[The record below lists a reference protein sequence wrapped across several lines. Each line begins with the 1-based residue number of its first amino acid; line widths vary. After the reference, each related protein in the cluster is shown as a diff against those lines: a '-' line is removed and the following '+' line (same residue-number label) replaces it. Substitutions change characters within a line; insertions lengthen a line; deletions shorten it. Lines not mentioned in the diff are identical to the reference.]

1 MTEARNERLKV
12 LIEAKNEAA
21 REMPVD
27 WLTAAKMPTVDID
40 WLTAAKMPTVDIDRL
55 TAGLTIGQAAAMGLQ
70 SAEWQALAA
79 KVEASINP
87 AQFLHKDLSNLAGQ
101 AFAPL
106 TSRIREDL
114 SQTFAHL
121 TSFSTEQLGLVGSAM
136 MQQAIRQAAEIR
148 IENFGAYADLWPERL
163 IKPEPLLP
171 WPAERPE
178 PGKVQAVHI
187 AEPELLHLVEQK
199 IKSNQI
205 SQKSKRALLAL
216 LMDNTDT
223 EGKPGQQEA
232 PLEIQIE
239 LNERYESLKRR
250 HGRDFTQE
258 IFVRFHAS
266 EIYPCSL
273 ATFERY
279 RANVKRRKK
288 IGLL

>member
-27 WLTAAKMPTVDID
+27 WLTAAKMPTVGVD
-40 WLTAAKMPTVDIDRL
+40 WLTAAGLPTVDIDRL

-163 IKPEPLLP
+163 IKPAPLLP

-178 PGKVQAVHI
+178 PGQVQTVQE
-187 AEPELLHLVEQK
+187 AEPEILTQLEDMLHQGRADPIEAARVLSKFLAKRPGPKPDNKDGWTESLVLQMWLDWQAYKGNGEYFAQDRWNIHK
-199 IKSNQI
+199 RTMYKLFH
-205 SQKSKRALLAL
+205 KFDLPASKR
-216 LMDNTDT
+216 
-223 EGKPGQQEA
+223 G
-232 PLEIQIE
+232 
-239 LNERYESLKRR
+239 
-250 HGRDFTQE
+250 H
-258 IFVRFHAS
+258 
-266 EIYPCSL
+266 
-273 ATFERY
+273 
-279 RANVKRRKK
+279 
-288 IGLL
+288 